1 MPAKS
6 RACGSGLGS
15 MTLWIIAPQ
24 RPHHGMVIDRKVTR
38 PLSTGSLVALKHPQ
52 LETDPW
58 ERIAGSPRGL
68 ESSLKIRLLQ
78 NHIWNRVA
86 ISCKV
91 FNSIPTRIKQNHPR
105 RTHKKTYLKKWL
117 PMSPCQEA
125 KGSRGGGWGRKKKTP
140 GLNRIFWQTH
150 ASCNNPQQSMP
161 NASASRMPS
170 ALFWV
175 NVGHSI
181 FSVVS

>member
-125 KGSRGGGWGRKKKTP
+125 KGGGGGGVGGGKRKHQDSTESSDRHMRPATIHNKVC
-140 GLNRIFWQTH
+140 QM
-150 ASCNNPQQSMP
+150 PQQVECH
-161 NASASRMPS
+161 
-170 ALFWV
+170 LLYF
-175 NVGHSI
+175 G
-181 FSVVS
+181 